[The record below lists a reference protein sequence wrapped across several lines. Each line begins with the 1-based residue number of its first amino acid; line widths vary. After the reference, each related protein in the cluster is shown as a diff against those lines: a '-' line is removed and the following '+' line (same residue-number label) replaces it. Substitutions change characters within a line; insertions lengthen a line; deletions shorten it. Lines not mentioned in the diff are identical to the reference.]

1 MEKEKKNK
9 KRSRKE
15 CGGCRSTQTFA
26 KQRLVFSPS
35 VRNLMLNREGR
46 CTTRLDRIGHRGTE
60 GQAVFFFLPITGYG
74 YTESKDGGY
83 RGRRGTTARHRP
95 GPQQGSRLGPVPCIK
110 RVQPDTVPSDLLY
123 LHYWSSPSCGAVVM
137 VDVIS
142 SSLGVLPL
150 LPSRGQARGGQGI
163 SSRRRRLTQCGE
175 KAKQRQPISTG

>member
-1 MEKEKKNK
+1 MWRLSFHANVCKTKTCIFSQCKKPD
-9 KRSRKE
+9 
-15 CGGCRSTQTFA
+15 A
-26 KQRLVFSPS
+26 KQRRKMYNKVGQN
-35 VRNLMLNREGR
+35 RTQRDRGKDREALMLQN
-46 CTTRLDRIGHRGTE
+46 
-60 GQAVFFFLPITGYG
+60 VFFFLPITGYG